1 MKQGIARNASQMEMN
16 ITMVRS
22 LTNLAPV
29 NLGEIRTAQTATLM
43 VIKISMA
50 NHLPTLLLGMVTET
64 ETQTAPIVIAQVV
77 PIVIRTAQTVILLVM
92 KINME
97 NPN

>member
-1 MKQGIARNASQMEMN
+1 MEMN

-22 LTNLAPV
+22 LTNPVPV
-29 NLGEIRTAQTATLM
+29 NLGEIRTAQTATLK

-64 ETQTAPIVIAQVV
+64 ETRTAPIVIAQIV
-77 PIVIRTAQTVILLVM
+77 PIVIRTAQTVIQLVM

>member
-22 LTNLAPV
+22 LTNPVPV
-29 NLGEIRTAQTATLM
+29 NLGETGTAQTASLK

-50 NHLPTLLLGMVTET
+50 GHLPTLLPDTVTET
-64 ETQTAPIVIAQVV
+64 RTAPIVIAQVV